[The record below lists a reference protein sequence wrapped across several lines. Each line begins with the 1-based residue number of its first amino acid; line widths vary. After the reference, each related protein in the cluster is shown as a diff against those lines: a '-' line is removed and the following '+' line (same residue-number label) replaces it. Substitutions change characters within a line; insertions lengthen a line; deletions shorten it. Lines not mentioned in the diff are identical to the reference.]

1 MTLQDLKQQLP
12 EKVPIWAVDTACVV
26 PMRLL
31 GKSYEKAWAYRSATQ
46 KLSRERIDQMPYR
59 NSQTDFKTLGIPEEK
74 VMAHLPA
81 CLHMRLILC
90 PWLPVCGEV
99 GSCYRQWSRC
109 AQVHALHGIKS
120 AANYELQ
127 CC

>member
-1 MTLQDLKQQLP
+1 MQDLKQQLP
-12 EKVPIWAVDTACVV
+12 EKVSIWAVDTACVV

-74 VMAHLPA
+74 VRARMPAHQALPLSMAS
-81 CLHMRLILC
+81 CLQLGVL
-90 PWLPVCGEV
+90 
-99 GSCYRQWSRC
+99 
-109 AQVHALHGIKS
+109 
-120 AANYELQ
+120 LQ
-127 CC
+127 LSVVKIFPRAGFPF

>member
-12 EKVPIWAVDTACVV
+12 EKVPIWVVDTACVV

-59 NSQTDFKTLGIPEEK
+59 NSQTHFKTLGIPEEK
-74 VMAHLPA
+74 V
-81 CLHMRLILC
+81 R
-90 PWLPVCGEV
+90 PWLAPPAHQALNSSMA
-99 GSCYRQWSRC
+99 SC
-109 AQVHALHGIKS
+109 
-120 AANYELQ
+120 N
-127 CC
+127 